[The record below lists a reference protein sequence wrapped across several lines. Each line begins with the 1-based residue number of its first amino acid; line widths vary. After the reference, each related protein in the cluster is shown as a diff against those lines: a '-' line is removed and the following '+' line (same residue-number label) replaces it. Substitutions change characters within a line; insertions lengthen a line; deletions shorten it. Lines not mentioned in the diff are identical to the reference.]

1 VEGDWWRGVTKFW
14 RRDRGDIIVW
24 RRFFFCGTKVAIV
37 IIITNECGEKD
48 KDRFC
53 RLESLF
59 QEVGIMT
66 KAKDVIMKI

>member
-1 VEGDWWRGVTKFW
+1 MSPNFGDVIEVISLSG
-14 RRDRGDIIVW
+14 GD
-24 RRFFFCGTKVAIV
+24 FFFGGTKVAIV